1 MLNNVFNSHDLKL
14 ISEFFQTFATR
25 DFLHTLNAEMAQN
38 SIFSNA
44 YACGIDNMMKLT
56 TVHAYML
63 PDLTFQ
69 MHSAQ
74 VIKRSDQTGS
84 KVVAKVTMRGTHLFV
99 PLADFIEQLT
109 NEEGLIRK
117 HMFRQVSD
125 PNEILREG
133 ICVLLLDENHRM
145 KSFQVIIDAFLVQPS
160 PFFLG

>member
-1 MLNNVFNSHDLKL
+1 
-14 ISEFFQTFATR
+14 
-25 DFLHTLNAEMAQN
+25 
-38 SIFSNA
+38 
-44 YACGIDNMMKLT
+44 MMKLT

-63 PDLTFQ
+63 PDLIFQ
-69 MHSAQ
+69 MQSAQ

-84 KVVAKVTMRGTHLFV
+84 KVVAKVTMRGTHLFL
-99 PLADFIEQLT
+99 PLTDFIEHLT

-145 KSFQVIIDAFLVQPS
+145 KSFQVIIDSFLVQQS
-160 PFFLG
+160 PFFVG